1 MVSIIA
7 WTVVE
12 TFFIVQLFKVF
23 NKKNHQEAIKAI
35 ESEAE
40 GVSYTPS
47 YTSDIPAYICLHG
60 FNLYPTR
67 EYHEEYF
74 IFYIT

>member
-35 ESEAE
+35 ESEAK

-47 YTSDIPAYICLHG
+47 YTSDIPVYVILMASIYILLENIMRNISS
-60 FNLYPTR
+60 FT
-67 EYHEEYF
+67 
-74 IFYIT
+74 

>member
-47 YTSDIPAYICLHG
+47 YTSDIPVYVILMASIYILLENIMRNISS
-60 FNLYPTR
+60 FT
-67 EYHEEYF
+67 
-74 IFYIT
+74 

>member
-23 NKKNHQEAIKAI
+23 DKNQQKVVKTIK
-35 ESEAE
+35 SEIKE
-40 GVSYTPS
+40 VSYTPS
-47 YTSDIPAYICLHG
+47 YTSDIPVYVILMASIYILLENIMR
-60 FNLYPTR
+60 NLSSFT
-67 EYHEEYF
+67 
-74 IFYIT
+74 

>member
-23 NKKNHQEAIKAI
+23 DKNQQEAIKVI

-47 YTSDIPAYICLHG
+47 YTSDIPVYVILMASIYILLENIMR
-60 FNLYPTR
+60 NLSSFT
-67 EYHEEYF
+67 
-74 IFYIT
+74 